1 MTTVHEGTY
10 LVTGATG
17 RTGSQV
23 IRKLVQAGAHVRALI
38 HSTQP
43 EALPGEGVEFVP
55 GDYQDYDSL
64 FQACEGV
71 DWVIAT
77 VGAQASTRGADLVD
91 KVEFQGN
98 VNLIDAAKSR
108 GVRHFTL
115 ITVRGVG
122 TSWAF
127 NPVYVAKARAEQHLV
142 ESGVPYT
149 IFRPGGIIDT
159 SGRNFLAAI
168 EQARKG
174 EAIRVYGNPDQPVVL
189 IFVDELAEFCIRAHI
204 VSESQNHILELGG
217 LPPFTRAEYWNL
229 IGEIAGRE
237 AQVQYLSPDDLVPAR
252 QEAEKAENWGRFFN
266 LAREEI
272 SARSERPAPDM
283 STLDRTFSVEQRDLE
298 TFIRSAAAQAR
309 ND

>member
-1 MTTVHEGTY
+1 MTTIHEGTY

-23 IRKLVQAGAHVRALI
+23 IQKLVQAGARVRALI

-43 EALPGEGVEFVP
+43 ESLPGEGVELVQ
-55 GDYQDYDSL
+55 GDYQDNDSL
-64 FQACEGV
+64 LQACEGV

-77 VGAQASTRGADLVD
+77 VGAQAATRGADLVE

-108 GVRHFTL
+108 GVQHLTL
-115 ITVRGVG
+115 ITVRGAD
-122 TSWAF
+122 TAWAF

-159 SGRNFLAAI
+159 SGRNFSAAV
-168 EQARKG
+168 ERVRKG
-174 EAIRVYGNPDQPVVL
+174 EAIRVYGGPDQPVVL

-204 VSESQNHILELGG
+204 VPESQNRILELGG
-217 LPPFTRAEYWNL
+217 LPPFTRAEYWKL

-252 QEAEKAENWGRFFN
+252 QEAEKAEDWGRFFN
-266 LAREEI
+266 LAREEVA
-272 SARSERPAPDM
+272 ARSQGTAPDM
-283 STLDRTFSVEQRDLE
+283 GALGRAFSIEQRDLE
-298 TFIRSAAAQAR
+298 TFIRSTAVQAR